1 MASNIG
7 EIVATATLD
16 VAPFQSNVGRLKTY
30 LKGVDNSLKAM
41 ENNFKGAG
49 KNVNNLKSLLS
60 QTGSALGSYQKLL
73 SSQSERYNQLKASI
87 GDVSAATAEQKQ
99 KLVEAGASMTA
110 TAAKVAELQ
119 NRYEQLAK
127 SMRQAYIDDS
137 AFTKFGKSAQ
147 EIGNKISQAGQTVSG
162 FGSALTRGVTA
173 PIVAGAGIVLKAAID
188 YESAFAG
195 VKKTVDETA
204 TVSYQKLSDGIR
216 QMAKELPASAVE
228 IANVAEVAGQLG
240 IKTEDILSFSRTM
253 IDMGESTNLSAEEAA
268 TAIAKIA
275 NIMGLTSDEY
285 SRFGAAVV
293 DLGNNFAT
301 TEKDIVEMTNR
312 LAAGGK
318 LAGLSTADILGLA
331 TAMSSVGIEA
341 EAGGTAMT
349 QTLTAIGN
357 AVSLTGKGAA
367 DDLNLIAKTA
377 GMTSEEFQQA
387 WKEKPVVAL
396 QSFIKVL
403 QEAQDKGVNM
413 NAILMQLGMTGV
425 RQSNMLKSLALAS
438 DKMGAAVQR
447 SNQAWKENTALTN
460 EANKRYETTES
471 QLKMFKNQLTDIA
484 IEFGGP
490 LIKALRSGLD
500 AVKPWIAT
508 LSDLAKKFSS
518 LSTEQQQNIIYWGLA
533 AAAIG
538 PVLKILGGG
547 ISVVGGFIK
556 AIGGISKGIG
566 ILSGSFKY
574 LKDFGGVASSLK
586 AVAGS
591 AGAVE
596 TAVAGATSS
605 TGTFAGAL
613 GALANP
619 IGLLV
624 GGSALLAA
632 GLVYLGNKKDEA
644 RIKTE
649 EFGSQLSDTARGEL
663 KNFQK
668 TVDETSAAV
677 ANFGT
682 HAGDAEKVSGAFKKL
697 YDEIV
702 DGADKVNQR
711 MAELGSKWGLSE
723 EDIARAQEKNAQVV
737 SNTETMMNQINDI
750 YQRHNGDASKFS
762 QEEKEII
769 LNNQNEM
776 IKAKLSMMD
785 LSAEQQKAA
794 LQALNGEVRNLNE
807 TQLNHTKDVLKKA
820 LDEEKRLY
828 ENSKSELKELLAGK
842 AIDQETYN
850 KKMQTLEANH
860 TQTMEALGVKYYQVM
875 QNLDAKV
882 KARTGQSWNYW
893 EEAKKVLEEYGL
905 SYEVIG
911 QKAAEA
917 SRKMGDSHSI
927 LAKYTSDMSKET
939 REANDAWSL
948 LVGNINENGNF
959 EVKSNVKEVIGEATK
974 SAEGWE
980 QFKFIAKNA
989 DINSNARVTI
999 AEALVESGKWS
1010 TMTLEEKQLI
1020 VQNQAGLQAIFDSES
1035 QLKIWNSMPAEV
1047 KELLLKNADVMNKAE
1062 EASKALYNYEAL
1074 TPKQKE
1080 LLATDENF
1088 RNAVAR
1094 STDTLTTWN
1103 ATVPFTKDLKADP
1116 TSVLNNSQLSID
1128 KILSWNMTSA
1138 DTKSLDAVDNT
1149 GVAVGSAFL
1158 SVNSPKQESPIAI
1171 NANDNTAEASQSASS
1186 NVNAPYQASPIDI
1199 NAVDLTGNPS
1209 SAASAGVNAVKQN
1222 SPIDINATNQTQG
1235 EANAASNAVNA
1246 VKQNGPIGINAQDN
1260 TSSAV
1265 NSVWSGLMSLP
1276 AVKFIDIIT
1285 RHFTEQH
1292 AKGTDNHPGGLATVN
1307 DQRGTL
1313 YKELITLP
1321 DGTSFIPEGRNVV
1334 LPLPPGTKVL
1344 RAGKTRSLMNRLG
1357 IPNYEKGIGFEDTKI
1372 SHLTRRFQELNAR
1385 NRSSSYPKS
1394 TYSSGGFANHSA
1406 DSSGK
1411 AIVTELVS
1419 LKESVE
1425 ILLGKLLDKDSN
1437 TYLDGQ
1443 VIAENSYRYQGN
1455 IMRREGI

>member
-1 MASNIG
+1 MAGGTPLGQMYIELG
-7 EIVATATLD
+7 LD
-16 VAPFQSNVGRLKTY
+16 VSKFNPTLNGAKNAVKYFQSNVKAL
-30 LKGVDNSLKAM
+30 DSSLKNNGKNTDLLQAKYKTLGQAIEAQRKVLEQMKNSFDTLEPGTAKFDKAAAEIERENAKLAAM
-41 ENNFKGAG
+41 EGQLHRVQQALIAVGKENSFANRINKLGDSLIKGGDKIKTFGDNISSFGG
-49 KNVNNLKSLLS
+49 KLT
-60 QTGSALGSYQKLL
+60 TGL
-73 SSQSERYNQLKASI
+73 
-87 GDVSAATAEQKQ
+87 
-99 KLVEAGASMTA
+99 
-110 TAAKVAELQ
+110 
-119 NRYEQLAK
+119 
-127 SMRQAYIDDS
+127 
-137 AFTKFGKSAQ
+137 
-147 EIGNKISQAGQTVSG
+147 
-162 FGSALTRGVTA
+162 TA
-173 PIVAGAGIVLKAAID
+173 PLVASVGLITKAAID

-396 QSFIKVL
+396 QSFIKGL

-438 DKMGAAVQR
+438 DKMGQAVDR
-447 SNQAWKENTALTN
+447 SNKAWKENTALTN

-471 QLKMFKNQLTDIA
+471 QLKMFKNQVTDLA

-490 LIKALRSGLD
+490 LLKALREGLK
-500 AVKPWIAT
+500 AGKPWIET
-508 LSDLAKKFSS
+508 LAKMAKQFSS
-518 LSTEQQQNIIYWGLA
+518 MSEEQQRNILKWGALA
-533 AAAIG
+533 AGAG
-538 PVLKILGGG
+538 PALTILGKGLG
-547 ISVVGGFIK
+547 IIGNLTKALGWLTKGTGKTVGGL
-556 AIGGISKGIG
+556 SL
-566 ILSGSFKY
+566 ILKTFQAFKTTGNLTSAFQLASTGMASF
-574 LKDFGGVASSLK
+574 GTATASAS
-586 AVAGS
+586 
-591 AGAVE
+591 
-596 TAVAGATSS
+596 SS
-605 TGTFAGAL
+605 TGLL
-613 GALANP
+613 GTSMSLLANP
-619 IGLLV
+619 LGLIV
-624 GGSALLAA
+624 GSLALATA
-632 GLVYLGNKKDEA
+632 GLVYLGNEKDKA

-663 KNFQK
+663 RNFQK
-668 TVDETSAAV
+668 TVDETSTAV

-682 HAGDAEKVSGAFKKL
+682 HDGDAEKVSGAFKKL

-702 DGADKVNQR
+702 DGADKVNKR

-723 EDIARAQEKNAQVV
+723 EDIAKAQEKNAQVV

-762 QEEKEII
+762 REEKEII

-820 LDEEKRLY
+820 LDEEKKLY

-850 KKMQTLEANH
+850 KKMQALEANH
-860 TQTMEALGVKYYQVM
+860 TKTMEALGVKYYQVM

-1149 GVAVGSAFL
+1149 GAAVGSAII
-1158 SVNSPKQESPIAI
+1158 SVNSPRQEAPIDLFATDQTGGVRNETSSAI
-1171 NANDNTAEASQSASS
+1171 NAIKQYNPVDISAQNSTQGTVNEVQS
-1186 NVNAPYQASPIDI
+1186 
-1199 NAVDLTGNPS
+1199 
-1209 SAASAGVNAVKQN
+1209 GVNGIQDRTV
-1222 SPIDINATNQTQG
+1222 T
-1235 EANAASNAVNA
+1235 
-1246 VKQNGPIGINAQDN
+1246 INAQDN
-1260 TSSAV
+1260 ASGVLAGIRSWID
-1265 NSVWSGLMSLP
+1265 SVTGN
-1276 AVKFIDIIT
+1276 F
-1285 RHFTEQH
+1285 FTTIFASQH
-1292 AKGTDNHPGGLATVN
+1292 AHGTNYHPGGLAVVN
-1307 DQRGTL
+1307 DQRNSN
-1313 YKELITLP
+1313 YKELVTLP
-1321 DGTSFIPEGRNVV
+1321 DGRSFIPEGRNVL
-1334 LPLPPGTKVL
+1334 LPLPRGSKVL
-1344 RAGKTRSLMNRLG
+1344 RADKTRRLMHEMGVPKYASGIG
-1357 IPNYEKGIGFEDTKI
+1357 IPSDAKFLREMEQAQQNIVVQHQYTNKGQDTDKVVSEMRILRTSMEKI
-1372 SHLTRRFQELNAR
+1372 LTAILE
-1385 NRSSSYPKS
+1385 KS
-1394 TYSSGGFANHSA
+1394 P
-1406 DSSGK
+1406 D
-1411 AIVTELVS
+1411 V
-1419 LKESVE
+1419 
-1425 ILLGKLLDKDSN
+1425 
-1437 TYLDGQ
+1437 YLDNDIISRKTYEQHGA
-1443 VIAENSYRYQGN
+1443 IYA
-1455 IMRREGI
+1455 REGI

>member
-1 MASNIG
+1 MAGGTPLGQMYIELG
-7 EIVATATLD
+7 LD
-16 VAPFQSNVGRLKTY
+16 VSKFNPTLNGAKNAVKYFQSNVKAL
-30 LKGVDNSLKAM
+30 DSSLKNNGKNTDLLQAKYKTLGQAIEAQRKVLDQMKKSFDTLEPGTAKFDKAAAEIERENAKLAAM
-41 ENNFKGAG
+41 EGQLHKVQQALIAVGKENSFANRINKLGDSLIKGGDKIKTFGDNISSFGG
-49 KNVNNLKSLLS
+49 KLT
-60 QTGSALGSYQKLL
+60 TGL
-73 SSQSERYNQLKASI
+73 
-87 GDVSAATAEQKQ
+87 
-99 KLVEAGASMTA
+99 
-110 TAAKVAELQ
+110 
-119 NRYEQLAK
+119 
-127 SMRQAYIDDS
+127 
-137 AFTKFGKSAQ
+137 
-147 EIGNKISQAGQTVSG
+147 
-162 FGSALTRGVTA
+162 TA
-173 PIVAGAGIVLKAAID
+173 PLVASVGLITKAAID

-396 QSFIKVL
+396 QSFIKGL
-403 QEAQDKGVNM
+403 QEAQNKGVNM

-438 DKMGAAVQR
+438 DKMGQAVDR
-447 SNQAWKENTALTN
+447 SNKAWKENTALTN

-471 QLKMFKNQLTDIA
+471 QLKMFKNQVTDLA

-490 LIKALRSGLD
+490 LLKALREGLK
-500 AVKPWIAT
+500 AGKPWIET
-508 LSDLAKKFSS
+508 LAKMAKQFSS
-518 LSTEQQQNIIYWGLA
+518 MSEEQQRNILKWGALA
-533 AAAIG
+533 AGAG
-538 PVLKILGGG
+538 PALTILGKGLG
-547 ISVVGGFIK
+547 IIGNLTK
-556 AIGGISKGIG
+556 ALGWLTKGTG
-566 ILSGSFKY
+566 KTVSGLSLILKTFQAFRTTGNLTSAFQSASTGMASF
-574 LKDFGGVASSLK
+574 GTATASAS
-586 AVAGS
+586 
-591 AGAVE
+591 
-596 TAVAGATSS
+596 SS
-605 TGTFAGAL
+605 TGLL
-613 GALANP
+613 GTSMSLLANP
-619 IGLLV
+619 LGLIV
-624 GGSALLAA
+624 GSLTLATA
-632 GLVYLGNKKDEA
+632 GLVYLGNEKDKA

-668 TVDETSAAV
+668 TVDETSTAV

-702 DGADKVNQR
+702 DGADKVNKR

-723 EDIARAQEKNAQVV
+723 EDIAKAQEKNAQVV

-762 QEEKEII
+762 REEKEII

-820 LDEEKRLY
+820 LDEEKKLY

-850 KKMQTLEANH
+850 KKMQALEANH

-1149 GVAVGSAFL
+1149 GAAVGSAII
-1158 SVNSPKQESPIAI
+1158 SVNSPRQEAPIDLFATDQTGGVRNETSSAI
-1171 NANDNTAEASQSASS
+1171 NAIKQYNPVDISAKNSTQGTVNEVQS
-1186 NVNAPYQASPIDI
+1186 
-1199 NAVDLTGNPS
+1199 
-1209 SAASAGVNAVKQN
+1209 GVNGIQDRTV
-1222 SPIDINATNQTQG
+1222 T
-1235 EANAASNAVNA
+1235 
-1246 VKQNGPIGINAQDN
+1246 INAQDN
-1260 TSSAV
+1260 ASGVLAGIRSWID
-1265 NSVWSGLMSLP
+1265 SVTGN
-1276 AVKFIDIIT
+1276 F
-1285 RHFTEQH
+1285 FTTIFASQH
-1292 AKGTDNHPGGLATVN
+1292 AHGTNYHPGGLAVVN
-1307 DQRGTL
+1307 DQRNSN
-1313 YKELITLP
+1313 YKELVTLP
-1321 DGTSFIPEGRNVV
+1321 DGRSFIPEGRNVL
-1334 LPLPPGTKVL
+1334 LPLPRGSKVL
-1344 RAGKTRSLMNRLG
+1344 RADKTRRLMHEMGVPKYASGIG
-1357 IPNYEKGIGFEDTKI
+1357 IPSDAKFLREMEQAQQNIVVQHQYTNKGQDTDKVVSEMRILRASMEKI
-1372 SHLTRRFQELNAR
+1372 LTAILE
-1385 NRSSSYPKS
+1385 KS
-1394 TYSSGGFANHSA
+1394 T
-1406 DSSGK
+1406 D
-1411 AIVTELVS
+1411 V
-1419 LKESVE
+1419 
-1425 ILLGKLLDKDSN
+1425 
-1437 TYLDGQ
+1437 YLDNEIISRKTYEQHGA
-1443 VIAENSYRYQGN
+1443 IYA
-1455 IMRREGI
+1455 REGI

>member
-7 EIVATATLD
+7 ELVATATLD

-49 KNVNNLKSLLS
+49 NNISNLKGLLS
-60 QTGSALGSYQKLL
+60 QTGSALSSYQKVL

-87 GDVSAATAEQKQ
+87 GDVSTATAEQKQ
-99 KLVEAGASMTA
+99 KLVEASASMTA

-119 NRYEQLAK
+119 NRYQQLAS
-127 SMRQAYIDDS
+127 SMKQAYIDDS
-137 AFTKFGKSAQ
+137 AFTKFGRGAQ
-147 EIGNKISQAGQTVSG
+147 EVGNKISQMGQNISG

-173 PIVAGAGIVLKAAID
+173 PIVAGAGLVVKAAID

-285 SRFGAAVV
+285 SKFGAAVV

-301 TEKDIVEMTNR
+301 TEKDIVMMANR

-318 LAGLSTADILGLA
+318 LAGLTAPEILGLA

-357 AVSLTGKGAA
+357 AVALTTKDSA
-367 DDLNLIAKTA
+367 DDLALIAKVA
-377 GMTSEEFQQA
+377 GTTSEEFQQA
-387 WKEKPVVAL
+387 WKEKPAEAL
-396 QSFIKVL
+396 QSFIKGL
-403 QEAQDKGVNM
+403 NTAHEKGANVD
-413 NAILMQLGMTGV
+413 AILMKLGMTGI
-425 RQSNMLKSLALAS
+425 RQGNMLKSLALSS
-438 DKMGAAVQR
+438 DKMSAAVQR

-471 QLKMFKNQLTDIA
+471 QLKMFRNQITDLA

-500 AVKPWIAT
+500 AVKPWLNNLA
-508 LSDLAKKFSS
+508 DLAKKFSS
-518 LSTEQQQNIIYWGLA
+518 LSTEQQQNIIKWGLMA
-533 AAAIG
+533 AALG
-538 PVLKILGGG
+538 PALKLLGGG
-547 ISVVGGFIK
+547 VTAIGGLVK
-556 AIGGISKGIG
+556 AIGGLSKGLG
-566 ILSGSFKY
+566 VLRGSAKY
-574 LKDFGGVASSLK
+574 LLNLPAGLNAL
-586 AVAGS
+586 AGS
-591 AGAVE
+591 AGTAE
-596 TAVAGATSS
+596 TAMAGMSTSAGS
-605 TGTFAGAL
+605 MTGAI

-619 IGLLV
+619 LGLTIASIGLV
-624 GGSALLAA
+624 TA
-632 GLVYLGNKKDEA
+632 GLVYLGNEKDKA

-663 KNFQK
+663 RNFQK
-668 TVDETSAAV
+668 TVDETSTAV

-682 HAGDAEKVSGAFKKL
+682 HAGDVEKVSGAFKKL
-697 YDEIV
+697 YEDIQAA
-702 DGADKVNQR
+702 ADQSNKR
-711 MAELGSKWGLSE
+711 MEELGNKWGLSE
-723 EDIARAQEKNAQVV
+723 EQIAKAKDRNGQIV
-737 SNTETMMNQINDI
+737 SNTESMMDQINEI
-750 YQRHNGDASKFS
+750 YARHNGDASKFS

-776 IKAKLSMMD
+776 IKAKLSMMS
-785 LSAEQQKAA
+785 LSADQQKAA
-794 LQALNGEVRNLNE
+794 LQALNGEVASLNE
-807 TQLNHTKDVLKKA
+807 TQLKHTKDVLKQA
-820 LDEEKRLY
+820 MDEEKKLY
-828 ENSKSELKELLAGK
+828 ETSKSELKELLDGK

-850 KKMQTLEANH
+850 KKMQELEANH
-860 TQTMEALGVKYYQVM
+860 TQTMEALGSKYYQVM
-875 QNLDAKV
+875 KNLDEKV
-882 KARTGQSWNYW
+882 KSRTGQNWNYW

-905 SYEVIG
+905 SYEAIG

-917 SRKMGDSHSI
+917 SEKAGNSHSI
-927 LAKYTSDMSKET
+927 LAKYTSEMSKEVK
-939 REANDAWSL
+939 EANDAWSL
-948 LVGNINENGNF
+948 LVGNIDKNGNF
-959 EVKSNVKEVIGEATK
+959 QVKSNVKEVIGEAAK

-980 QFKFIAKNA
+980 QLQFIAKTA
-989 DINSNARVTI
+989 EINSNARVTI
-999 AEALVESGKWS
+999 AEALVESGKWKDMS
-1010 TMTLEEKQLI
+1010 LEEKQVI
-1020 VQNQAGLQAIFDSES
+1020 VKNQAGLQAIFDSEKN
-1035 QLKIWNSMPAEV
+1035 LKIWNDMPAEV
-1047 KELLLKNADVMNKAE
+1047 KELLLKNTDIM
-1062 EASKALYNYEAL
+1062 SKADEATKALTNYEAL

-1080 LLATDENF
+1080 LLATDDKF
-1088 RNAVAR
+1088 RSAVAR
-1094 STDTLTTWN
+1094 STETLTSWN
-1103 ATVPFTKDLKADP
+1103 ALTPFTKDLQVNP
-1116 TSVLNNSQLSID
+1116 GNVLYNGQLSID
-1128 KILSWNMTSA
+1128 KIGEWNLA
-1138 DTKSLDAVDNT
+1138 PAQTKSLDAVDNT
-1149 GVAVGSAFL
+1149 GVAVGSAML
-1158 SVNSPKQESPIAI
+1158 SVNSPKQEF
-1171 NANDNTAEASQSASS
+1171 
-1186 NVNAPYQASPIDI
+1186 
-1199 NAVDLTGNPS
+1199 
-1209 SAASAGVNAVKQN
+1209 
-1222 SPIDINATNQTQG
+1222 
-1235 EANAASNAVNA
+1235 
-1246 VKQNGPIGINAQDN
+1246 PIGINATDLTGAQSASAYAGINAIRQDSPIGIDAANRTQGEASAAGYSVNSVRQSSPISINAQNN
-1260 TSSAV
+1260 TSSAI
-1265 NSVWSGLMSLP
+1265 NSVWSALVSLP

-1285 RHFTEQH
+1285 RHFTEKH

-1313 YKELITLP
+1313 YKELVTLP

-1334 LPLPPGTKVL
+1334 LPLPPGSKVM

-1372 SHLTRRFQELNAR
+1372 SHLSRRIQSVNVR
-1385 NRSSSYPKS
+1385 NSQRGYQS
-1394 TYSSGGFANHSA
+1394 TAYSTDYGNGNGQAVVA
-1406 DSSGK
+1406 
-1411 AIVTELVS
+1411 ELVS

-1425 ILLGKLLDKDSN
+1425 NLLGRLLDKDFN

-1443 VIAENSYRYQGN
+1443 VIAENSYQYQGH

>member
-1 MASNIG
+1 MAGGTPLGQMYIELG
-7 EIVATATLD
+7 LD
-16 VAPFQSNVGRLKTY
+16 VSKFNPTLNGAKNAVKYFQSNVKAL
-30 LKGVDNSLKAM
+30 DSSLKNNGKNTDLLQAKYKTLGQAIEAQRKVLDQMKKSFDTLEPGTAKFDKAAAEIERENAKLAAM
-41 ENNFKGAG
+41 EGQLHKVQQALIAVGKENSFANRINKLGDSLIKGGDKIKTFGDNISSFGG
-49 KNVNNLKSLLS
+49 KLT
-60 QTGSALGSYQKLL
+60 TGL
-73 SSQSERYNQLKASI
+73 
-87 GDVSAATAEQKQ
+87 
-99 KLVEAGASMTA
+99 
-110 TAAKVAELQ
+110 
-119 NRYEQLAK
+119 
-127 SMRQAYIDDS
+127 
-137 AFTKFGKSAQ
+137 
-147 EIGNKISQAGQTVSG
+147 
-162 FGSALTRGVTA
+162 TA
-173 PIVAGAGIVLKAAID
+173 PLVASVGLITKAAID

-396 QSFIKVL
+396 QSFIKGL

-438 DKMGAAVQR
+438 DKMGQAVDR
-447 SNQAWKENTALTN
+447 SNKAWKENTALTN

-471 QLKMFKNQLTDIA
+471 QLKMFKNQVTDLA

-490 LIKALRSGLD
+490 LLKALREGLK
-500 AVKPWIAT
+500 AGKPWIET
-508 LSDLAKKFSS
+508 LAKMAKQFSS
-518 LSTEQQQNIIYWGLA
+518 MSEEQQRNI
-533 AAAIG
+533 
-538 PVLKILGGG
+538 LKW
-547 ISVVGGFIK
+547 
-556 AIGGISKGIG
+556 
-566 ILSGSFKY
+566 
-574 LKDFGGVASSLK
+574 
-586 AVAGS
+586 
-591 AGAVE
+591 
-596 TAVAGATSS
+596 
-605 TGTFAGAL
+605 
-613 GALANP
+613 GALAAGAGP
-619 IGLLV
+619 ALTILGKGLGIIGNLTKALGWLTKGTGKTVSGLSLMLKTFQAFRTTGNLTSAFQLASTGMASFGTATTTASTSTSLLTTALGTLASPLGLIV
-624 GGSALLAA
+624 GGLSLATA
-632 GLVYLGNKKDEA
+632 AIVYLGNEKDKA

-649 EFGSQLSDTARGEL
+649 EFGSQLSDTTRGEL
-663 KNFQK
+663 RNFQK
-668 TVDETSAAV
+668 TVDETSMAV

-702 DGADKVNQR
+702 DGADKVNKR

-723 EDIARAQEKNAQVV
+723 EDIAKAQEKNAQVV

-762 QEEKEII
+762 REEKEII

-785 LSAEQQKAA
+785 LSTEQQKAA

-820 LDEEKRLY
+820 LDEEKKLY

-850 KKMQTLEANH
+850 KKMQALEANH

-1149 GVAVGSAFL
+1149 GAAVGSAII
-1158 SVNSPKQESPIAI
+1158 SVNSPRQEAPIDLFATDQTGGVRNETSSAI
-1171 NANDNTAEASQSASS
+1171 NAIKQYNPVDISAKNSTQGTVNEVQS
-1186 NVNAPYQASPIDI
+1186 
-1199 NAVDLTGNPS
+1199 
-1209 SAASAGVNAVKQN
+1209 GVNGIQDRTV
-1222 SPIDINATNQTQG
+1222 T
-1235 EANAASNAVNA
+1235 
-1246 VKQNGPIGINAQDN
+1246 INAQDN
-1260 TSSAV
+1260 ASGVLAGIRSWID
-1265 NSVWSGLMSLP
+1265 SVTGN
-1276 AVKFIDIIT
+1276 F
-1285 RHFTEQH
+1285 FTTIFASQH
-1292 AKGTDNHPGGLATVN
+1292 AHGTNYHPGGLAVVN
-1307 DQRGTL
+1307 DQRNSN
-1313 YKELITLP
+1313 YKELVTLP
-1321 DGTSFIPEGRNVV
+1321 DGRSFIPEGRNVL
-1334 LPLPPGTKVL
+1334 LPLPRGSKVL
-1344 RAGKTRSLMNRLG
+1344 RADKTRRLMHEMGVPKYASGIG
-1357 IPNYEKGIGFEDTKI
+1357 IPSDAKFLREMEQAQQNIVVQHQYTNKGQDTDKVVSEMRILRASMEKI
-1372 SHLTRRFQELNAR
+1372 LTAILE
-1385 NRSSSYPKS
+1385 KS
-1394 TYSSGGFANHSA
+1394 P
-1406 DSSGK
+1406 D
-1411 AIVTELVS
+1411 V
-1419 LKESVE
+1419 
-1425 ILLGKLLDKDSN
+1425 
-1437 TYLDGQ
+1437 YLDNEIISRKTYEQHGA
-1443 VIAENSYRYQGN
+1443 IYA
-1455 IMRREGI
+1455 REGI

>member
-1 MASNIG
+1 MAGGTPLGQMYIELG
-7 EIVATATLD
+7 LD
-16 VAPFQSNVGRLKTY
+16 VSKFNPTLNGAKNAVKYFQSNVKAL
-30 LKGVDNSLKAM
+30 DSSLKNNGKNTDLLQAKYKTLGQAIEAQRKVLEQMKNSFDTLEPGTAKFDKAAAEIERENAKLAAM
-41 ENNFKGAG
+41 EGQLHRVQQALIAVGKENSFANRINKLGDSLIKGGDKIKTFGDNISSFGG
-49 KNVNNLKSLLS
+49 KLT
-60 QTGSALGSYQKLL
+60 TGL
-73 SSQSERYNQLKASI
+73 
-87 GDVSAATAEQKQ
+87 
-99 KLVEAGASMTA
+99 
-110 TAAKVAELQ
+110 
-119 NRYEQLAK
+119 
-127 SMRQAYIDDS
+127 
-137 AFTKFGKSAQ
+137 
-147 EIGNKISQAGQTVSG
+147 
-162 FGSALTRGVTA
+162 TA
-173 PIVAGAGIVLKAAID
+173 PLVASVGLITKAAID

-204 TVSYQKLSDGIR
+204 TVSYQKLSDSIR

-396 QSFIKVL
+396 QSFIKGL

-438 DKMGAAVQR
+438 DKMGQAVDR
-447 SNQAWKENTALTN
+447 SNKAWKENTALTN

-471 QLKMFKNQLTDIA
+471 QLKMFKNQVTDLA

-490 LIKALRSGLD
+490 LLKALREGLK
-500 AVKPWIAT
+500 AGKPWIET
-508 LSDLAKKFSS
+508 LAKMAKQFSS
-518 LSTEQQQNIIYWGLA
+518 MSEEQQRNI
-533 AAAIG
+533 
-538 PVLKILGGG
+538 LKW
-547 ISVVGGFIK
+547 
-556 AIGGISKGIG
+556 
-566 ILSGSFKY
+566 
-574 LKDFGGVASSLK
+574 
-586 AVAGS
+586 
-591 AGAVE
+591 
-596 TAVAGATSS
+596 
-605 TGTFAGAL
+605 
-613 GALANP
+613 GALAAGAGP
-619 IGLLV
+619 ALTILGKGLGIIGNLTKALGWLTKGTGKTV
-624 GGSALLAA
+624 GGLSLMLKTFQAFRTTGNLTSAFQLASTGMASFGTATATASTSTSLLTTALGTLASPLGLIVGGLSLATAA
-632 GLVYLGNKKDEA
+632 IVYLGNEKDKA

-649 EFGSQLSDTARGEL
+649 EFGSQLSDTTRGEL
-663 KNFQK
+663 RNFQK
-668 TVDETSAAV
+668 TVDETSMAV

-702 DGADKVNQR
+702 DGADKVNKR

-723 EDIARAQEKNAQVV
+723 EDIAKAQEKNAQVV
-737 SNTETMMNQINDI
+737 SNTEAMMNQINDI

-762 QEEKEII
+762 REEKEII

-820 LDEEKRLY
+820 LDEEKKLY

-1062 EASKALYNYEAL
+1062 EASKALYNYDAL

-1149 GVAVGSAFL
+1149 GAAVGSAII
-1158 SVNSPKQESPIAI
+1158 SVNSPRQEAPIDLFATDQTGGVRNETSSAI
-1171 NANDNTAEASQSASS
+1171 NAIKQYNPVDISAQNSTQGTVNEVQS
-1186 NVNAPYQASPIDI
+1186 
-1199 NAVDLTGNPS
+1199 
-1209 SAASAGVNAVKQN
+1209 GVNGIQDRTV
-1222 SPIDINATNQTQG
+1222 T
-1235 EANAASNAVNA
+1235 
-1246 VKQNGPIGINAQDN
+1246 INAQDN
-1260 TSSAV
+1260 ASGVLSGIRSWID
-1265 NSVWSGLMSLP
+1265 SVTGN
-1276 AVKFIDIIT
+1276 F
-1285 RHFTEQH
+1285 FTTIFASQH
-1292 AKGTDNHPGGLATVN
+1292 AHGTNYHPGGLAVVN
-1307 DQRGTL
+1307 DQRNSN
-1313 YKELITLP
+1313 YKELVTLP
-1321 DGTSFIPEGRNVV
+1321 DGRSFIPEGRNVL
-1334 LPLPPGTKVL
+1334 LPLPRGSKVL
-1344 RAGKTRSLMNRLG
+1344 RADKTRRLMHEMGVPKYASGIG
-1357 IPNYEKGIGFEDTKI
+1357 IPSDAKFLREMEQAQQNIVVQHQYTNKGQDTDKVVSEMRILRASMEKI
-1372 SHLTRRFQELNAR
+1372 LTAILE
-1385 NRSSSYPKS
+1385 KS
-1394 TYSSGGFANHSA
+1394 P
-1406 DSSGK
+1406 D
-1411 AIVTELVS
+1411 V
-1419 LKESVE
+1419 
-1425 ILLGKLLDKDSN
+1425 
-1437 TYLDGQ
+1437 YLDNEIISRKTYEQHGA
-1443 VIAENSYRYQGN
+1443 IYA
-1455 IMRREGI
+1455 REGI